1 MANPFI
7 TPKKTGAAA
16 PQASAPAMP
25 GTNTKG
31 NDAFEV
37 DLTDVQESSYA
48 IPDGIYAAKCID
60 VTQDVSKSGNPMFVW
75 EFELVGGDYNGRTFK
90 SWTAIT
96 PAAMWKVAET
106 VQALGVGQT
115 GQVVKFKRSDVIGKA
130 CGLVMEQDE
139 YNGKVNSKISNV
151 ISVQE
156 MQERLASA
164 SSGAPLP
171 Q

>member
-1 MANPFI
+1 MSNPFI
-7 TPKKTGAAA
+7 NQNGRTPTPQNTA
-16 PQASAPAMP
+16 PTMP
-25 GTNTKG
+25 GTAPAT

-37 DLTDVQESSYA
+37 DLTSVQKSSYA

-115 GQVVKFKRSDVIGKA
+115 GRVVKFKRSDVIGKA
-130 CGLVMEQDE
+130 CGLVIEKDE
-139 YNGKVNSKISNV
+139 YNGKENSKISNV

-156 MQERLASA
+156 MQERTANN
-164 SSGAPLP
+164 SSNPVP
-171 Q
+171 R